1 MSQQELIDKKIK
13 EFIIENIDLVID
25 TNATKSDKK

>member
-25 TNATKSDKK
+25 TSATKSDKK